1 MCTTVPSLFAVISL
15 FGPKKVIDRCVV
27 EQQLDEAL
35 HIIKNNGCEAFV
47 SVVRF
52 QMFQL

>member
-15 FGPKKVIDRCVV
+15 FGPKKVIDRYVV
-27 EQQLDEAL
+27 ERQ
-35 HIIKNNGCEAFV
+35 NNGCEAFV

-52 QMFQL
+52 QTFQL